1 MSFCTSAC
9 LPICLSMWVLMRNT
23 ASDVIAARL
32 PQLVHSDSDE
42 AQDLELQVSRI
53 SYYFSSP
60 PSQLG
65 VRCLA
70 YGFTCCIRTM
80 KMSSLASYGMVSRA
94 GGGGGGKAEAGG
106 PQEGAGSKQAAT
118 AWSAG
123 WRVSPGD

>member
-1 MSFCTSAC
+1 
-9 LPICLSMWVLMRNT
+9 
-23 ASDVIAARL
+23 
-32 PQLVHSDSDE
+32 
-42 AQDLELQVSRI
+42 
-53 SYYFSSP
+53 
-60 PSQLG
+60 
-65 VRCLA
+65 
-70 YGFTCCIRTM
+70 M